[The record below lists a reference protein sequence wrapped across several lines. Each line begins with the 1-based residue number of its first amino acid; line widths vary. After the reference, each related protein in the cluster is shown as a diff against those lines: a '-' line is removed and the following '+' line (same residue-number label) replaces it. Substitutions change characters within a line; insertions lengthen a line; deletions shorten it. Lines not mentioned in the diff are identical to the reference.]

1 MLHALDILKRSILAH
16 FKHSAYHV
24 QQAIHEFP
32 FARLERRA
40 EAISGEFNSQNVAY
54 TTQWAF
60 ATMGRKLGK
69 HVKGQLERRA
79 EAISGEFQPQEVT
92 SMMWALVFVTMGDN
106 GNKAGGAFDGAA
118 GAADGGDIRE
128 FTSQAVANTL

>member
-1 MLHALDILKRSILAH
+1 MLYAN
-16 FKHSAYHV
+16 FKHSAYHG

-40 EAISGEFNSQNVAY
+40 EAISGEFNSQNVAN
-54 TTQWAF
+54 TQWAF
-60 ATMGRKLGK
+60 ATMGRKMEK

-92 SMMWALVFVTMGDN
+92 SMMWAFRLRGYEV
-106 GNKAGGAFDGAA
+106 
-118 GAADGGDIRE
+118 
-128 FTSQAVANTL
+128 